1 GQLQKA
7 EQLCRK
13 MLGEQDDNPG
23 YGYVKMALGAILL
36 ETNRLD
42 EAEKL
47 LKQTIELGYLSADYT
62 FSIHCLIT
70 LAQLHQ
76 HQTHLAKASACL
88 EQAQRLMQQTQ
99 AHFGAYHYD
108 YAQVQQWCL
117 EKNISALQQWLIK
130 HPADASPVNYQLL
143 HAKGLIATEQFRPAI
158 RILENAELPTEHIEI
173 RIQAQCLL
181 AIAYKR
187 VRDDERCFKAI
198 ASALTL
204 SEAVGFQ
211 RIFCVFNHT
220 MLQILKDTL
229 ANYAGT
235 HSFSV
240 EYLGQLIKLLQGSMQ
255 VKQALENPLTNREIT
270 VLRFMSAGLTNRAI
284 ADELVISIGTVKG
297 YSRNIY
303 SKLAV
308 SNRQDAVQKA
318 FDLNLI

>member
-1 GQLQKA
+1 
-7 EQLCRK
+7 
-13 MLGEQDDNPG
+13 M
-23 YGYVKMALGAILL
+23 
-36 ETNRLD
+36 
-42 EAEKL
+42 
-47 LKQTIELGYLSADYT
+47 
-62 FSIHCLIT
+62 
-70 LAQLHQ
+70 
-76 HQTHLAKASACL
+76 
-88 EQAQRLMQQTQ
+88 
-99 AHFGAYHYD
+99 
-108 YAQVQQWCL
+108 

-198 ASALTL
+198 TSALTL
-204 SEAVGFQ
+204 SEPVGFQ

-240 EYLGQLIKLLQGSMQ
+240 EYISQLIKLLQGSMQ
-255 VKQALENPLTNREIT
+255 VKQALVDPLTDREIT
-270 VLRFMSAGLTNRAI
+270 VLRLMSAGLSNRAI
-284 ADELVISIGTVKG
+284 AEELVISIGTVKG
-297 YSRNIY
+297 YSHNIY
-303 SKLAV
+303 TKLAV
-308 SNRQDAVQKA
+308 SNRQDAVQSA
-318 FDLNLI
+318 LNLDLI